1 MIVKR
6 GVGAY
11 ENCSASIEN
20 ENGETALDIAR
31 RLKHAHC
38 EELVNDFGPFY
49 YSWGHGSH
57 FFTTYLVFL
66 N

>member
-1 MIVKR
+1 MIVNR

-38 EELVNDFGPFY
+38 EELVNDSALFITAGVMAHISSQLILFP
-49 YSWGHGSH
+49 
-57 FFTTYLVFL
+57 
-66 N
+66 